1 MDRKTGVLEIPM
13 QASAAVTRDRFVTQ
27 TGNQTVAQT
36 GVAGQRAIGVAQLD
50 ISATE
55 ATNGKSCAVQVLGVA
70 LVAAG
75 AAVARGDRVTTDA
88 TGRAITVGATQIPLG
103 IAMKAAG
110 AAGDKIGVLLTP
122 GLPAA

>member
-36 GVAGQRAIGVAQLD
+36 GTAGQRTLGVAQLS
-50 ISATE
+50 ISTTE
-55 ATNGKSCAVQVLGVA
+55 ATAGKSCAVQVLGVA
-70 LVAAG
+70 LVEAG

-88 TGRAITVGATQIPLG
+88 TARAIT
-103 IAMKAAG
+103 AG
-110 AAGDKIGVLLTP
+110 AAQVPAGVALKAATAAGQKIGVLLTP
-122 GLPAA
+122 GLPAV